1 VRGSARPRTARAN
14 VPPPSP
20 RPKRARGDRPP
31 RLSTERLVLRPFDL
45 SDARAVQR
53 LAGARE
59 VADTTLHIPHPYRI
73 GMAEAWIGTH
83 REAFAAGR
91 SVTFAIVRK
100 RPRALVGAIGLQ
112 LDLAHGRAELGY
124 WIGVPFWGRGYCSEA
139 AAAVLRHGFETLGLN
154 RVHAAHFA
162 RNPASGRVMQKV
174 GMGREGCLRGHVRKG
189 DVFEDL
195 EVYGML
201 VGEWRSRRRRTK

>member
-1 VRGSARPRTARAN
+1 MRGSARPRTARAN

-124 WIGVPFWGRGYCSEA
+124 WIGADPDRVVRSLRLTGNTVSTSIPMTLRQAIEEQRLAPDDIVLLCGFGAGLSWGSA
-139 AAAVLRHGFETLGLN
+139 L
-154 RVHAAHFA
+154 
-162 RNPASGRVMQKV
+162 
-174 GMGREGCLRGHVRKG
+174 VR
-189 DVFEDL
+189 
-195 EVYGML
+195 
-201 VGEWRSRRRRTK
+201 W